1 MTPRIRIGIVNDQP
15 LATAVLRRIVASD
28 RELEIAWSAI
38 DGAEAIDRCR
48 RDLPDI
54 VLMDLIMPN
63 VDGITATRRIM
74 AETPCPILVVSAT
87 VGGDMSRVYDAM
99 GAGALDAVVT
109 PQARG
114 AEADADSRALLRK
127 IRTIH
132 TLNGGR
138 RVTPITASPTPLQNA
153 AAVSPILAIGASTGG
168 PAAIETILK
177 RLPERFPAAI
187 VVIQH
192 IDSHFVDGF
201 ADWLGSRTRLPVRLA
216 KANDLPLAGT
226 VLVAN
231 ASAHLSLGAGGR
243 LVYVDAPE
251 ALYQP
256 SVDIFFNSLARRGPR
271 GSCGVL
277 LTGLGRDGAAGL
289 LALRQSGYET
299 IAQDKATSVVFGM
312 PGAAVEIGA
321 AKRIR
326 PIQAIAD
333 ELIQLYPER
342 KLS

>member
-1 MTPRIRIGIVNDQP
+1 VNPRIRVGIVNDQP

-28 RELEIAWSAI
+28 HELEIAWSAI
-38 DGAEAIDRCR
+38 DGAEAIDHCR
-48 RDLPDI
+48 RDTPDI

-74 AETPCPILVVSAT
+74 AESPCPILVVSAT
-87 VGGDMSRVYDAM
+87 VGGNMSRVYDAM

-109 PQARG
+109 PQGRG

-132 TLNGGR
+132 TLSSGR
-138 RVTPITASPTPLQNA
+138 RVTKPSAEPA
-153 AAVSPILAIGASTGG
+153 APQRGAALSPILAIGASTGG

-177 RLPERFPAAI
+177 QLPERFPAAI

-192 IDSHFVDGF
+192 IDTHFVSGF

-231 ASAHLSLGAGGR
+231 ADAHLALGAGGR

-256 SVDIFFNSLARRGPR
+256 SVDIFFNSLARRGPS

-289 LALRQSGYET
+289 LALRQAGYET
-299 IAQDKATSVVFGM
+299 IAQDQATSVVFGM

-321 AKRIR
+321 AKRVR
-326 PIQAIAD
+326 PIQGIAD
-333 ELIQLYPER
+333 ELIQLFPER
-342 KLS
+342 K

>member
-114 AEADADSRALLRK
+114 AEADAGLHRSQR
-127 IRTIH
+127 H
-132 TLNGGR
+132 PR
-138 RVTPITASPTPLQNA
+138 RC
-153 AAVSPILAIGASTGG
+153 
-168 PAAIETILK
+168 
-177 RLPERFPAAI
+177 
-187 VVIQH
+187 
-192 IDSHFVDGF
+192 
-201 ADWLGSRTRLPVRLA
+201 RTRPRCHRSSRLA
-216 KANDLPLAGT
+216 HPPAVPP
-226 VLVAN
+226 
-231 ASAHLSLGAGGR
+231 R
-243 LVYVDAPE
+243 LKQY
-251 ALYQP
+251 
-256 SVDIFFNSLARRGPR
+256 
-271 GSCGVL
+271 
-277 LTGLGRDGAAGL
+277 
-289 LALRQSGYET
+289 
-299 IAQDKATSVVFGM
+299 
-312 PGAAVEIGA
+312 
-321 AKRIR
+321 
-326 PIQAIAD
+326 
-333 ELIQLYPER
+333 
-342 KLS
+342 

>member
-1 MTPRIRIGIVNDQP
+1 MSPLIRVGIVNDQP
-15 LATAVLRRIVASD
+15 LATAVLRRIVSSD
-28 RELEIAWSAI
+28 PELAIAWSAI
-38 DGAEAIDRCR
+38 DGEEAIQRCQQ
-48 RDLPDI
+48 DLPDI

-114 AEADADSRALLRK
+114 ESGDQDSRALLRK
-127 IRTIH
+127 IRSIH
-132 TLNGGR
+132 TLNGR
-138 RVTPITASPTPLQNA
+138 RREKQVAPPRASREDSLTVP
-153 AAVSPILAIGASTGG
+153 PILAIGASTGG
-168 PAAIETILK
+168 PAAIETILR
-177 RLPERFPAAI
+177 RLPEHFPAAV

-192 IDSHFVDGF
+192 IDCYFVGGF

-216 KANDLPLAGT
+216 KPNDLPLAGT

-231 ASAHLSLGAGGR
+231 ARAHLALGAGAR
-243 LVYVDAPE
+243 LVYVEEPE

-289 LALRQSGYET
+289 LALRQAGFET
-299 IAQDKATSVVFGM
+299 IAQDRDTSVVFGM

-342 KLS
+342 KQP